1 MKWLLNVIML
11 SDWLK
16 NLGLFIQ
23 PMRSKAKTKINR
35 KLQVFAIDSGW
46 FIVVFSPVVIGR
58 SNYLIWYWFFDSR
71 LKTAL
76 YNLLTEIL
84 SYLLANDGSTAYKH

>member
-35 KLQVFAIDSGW
+35 KLQVFAIDSDW